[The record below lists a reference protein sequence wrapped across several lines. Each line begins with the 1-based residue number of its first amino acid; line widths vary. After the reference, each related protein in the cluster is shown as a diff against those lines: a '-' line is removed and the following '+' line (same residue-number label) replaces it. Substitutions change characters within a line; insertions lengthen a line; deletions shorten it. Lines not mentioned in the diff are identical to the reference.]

1 MRAGRLDRTIEFQ
14 RLTETVSEA
23 GTVATDWA
31 SLATV
36 RAELVSNAL
45 TEAGYAFGEADN
57 AALVFRIRYRTD
69 LSTSDRVTYQGRAYD
84 LVGIVELGRRRGL
97 ELRCEAVQ

>member
-1 MRAGRLDRTIEFQ
+1 MRAGSLDRTIEFQ

-23 GTVATDWA
+23 GTVTYGWA

-45 TEAGYAFGEADN
+45 TESGYAFGEADN
-57 AALVFRIRYRTD
+57 AALVFRIRYRAD